1 VPWSRSLPSELRRE
15 ADSELQAI
23 VVRLNAMLGRLGER
37 DVDIDLLAR
46 ELEDA
51 IADIRATRSHLMAR
65 ASRIEKAL
73 EAERAP
79 DAYLVTDG
87 AGTILESNRAASELL
102 RTGRSLEGQPLR
114 VFIAERDQPLLTAK
128 LMAVAREPL
137 AQFELT
143 LNGPEGERHV
153 VVRALAE
160 EGPPPLIRWLLRDI
174 TARRHAENEVLSLN
188 AELELR
194 IAERTRE
201 LADTNA
207 RLWTV
212 LQQLPDGVLIL
223 DGAGELQVANHRAEE
238 ILGRTAN
245 GLADALDGMRA
256 AAEWPLTEVLE
267 TGESARLDRF
277 ELSRS
282 DGTSVLELDVVPVR
296 SADGIIAVLVVF
308 RDVTD
313 RERRERTERDF
324 VTNAAHELQT
334 PIASIASAI
343 EVLQAGAKDRRED
356 RDRFLVHIERAADRL
371 GKLTRALLVLARAQ
385 NTIERPRSEVIA
397 VEPLLHSV
405 AGGITARTV
414 EVRCAPDVAVIANRA
429 LLEQALASLGE
440 NAVKYT
446 TGDVLLTGESANGR
460 VLIEVVDRGPGIAA
474 EHRPHVFDRFYRVRE
489 DKEGFGLGLAIV
501 REAVDVIGGELELDS
516 GANGTRVSIALP
528 GARVRSS

>member
-1 VPWSRSLPSELRRE
+1 MPSELRRE

-23 VVRLNAMLGRLGER
+23 VVRLNALLGRLGER

-46 ELEDA
+46 ELADS
-51 IADIRATRSHLMAR
+51 IADIRETRSHLMAR

-79 DAYLVTDG
+79 DAYLVTDPSG
-87 AGTILESNRAASELL
+87 AILESNRAASELL
-102 RTGRSLEGQPLR
+102 RRTGGSLEGQPLR
-114 VFIAERDQPLLTAK
+114 AFVAERDQPLLRAN
-128 LMAVAREPL
+128 LMAVAQEPL

-143 LNGPEGERHV
+143 LASPEGERYV

-160 EGPPPLIRWLLRDI
+160 DGPPSLIRWLLRDI
-174 TARRHAENEVLSLN
+174 TARRHAENEVRSLN

-223 DGAGELQVANHRAEE
+223 DGDGELQVANRRAEE
-238 ILGRTAN
+238 LLGRTAN
-245 GLADALDGMRA
+245 GLAGALDGMRS
-256 AAEWPLTEVLE
+256 AAEWPLAEVLE
-267 TGESARLDRF
+267 TGKSVRLDRF
-277 ELSRS
+277 ELPRS
-282 DGTSVLELDVVPVR
+282 EDTIVLELDVVPVG
-296 SADGIIAVLVVF
+296 SDDGVIAVLVAF

-313 RERRERTERDF
+313 RQRRERTERDF

-334 PIASIASAI
+334 PIAAIASAI
-343 EVLQAGAKDRRED
+343 EVLQAGAKERRED
-356 RDRFLVHIERAADRL
+356 RDRFLVHIERSAERL

-385 NTIERPRSEVIA
+385 NRVERPRSEVIA

-405 AGGITARTV
+405 AGGITARRV
-414 EVRCAPDVAVIANRA
+414 EVRCAPDIAVIANRA

-446 TGDVLLTGESANGR
+446 TGDVLLTGERANGR
-460 VLIEVVDRGPGIAA
+460 VLIEVVDSGPGIAD

-528 GARVRSS
+528 GARFRST

>member
-1 VPWSRSLPSELRRE
+1 VPAELRRE

-23 VVRLNAMLGRLGER
+23 VVRLNALLGQLGER
-37 DVDIDLLAR
+37 DVDVDLLAR

-51 IADIRATRSHLMAR
+51 IADIRATRSHLVAR

-73 EAERAP
+73 AADRAP
-79 DAYLVTDG
+79 DAYLVTDRS
-87 AGTILESNRAASELL
+87 GTILESNRAASELL
-102 RTGRSLEGQPLR
+102 GRTGRSLEGEPLR
-114 VFIAERDQPLLTAK
+114 VFVAERDQPLLSAE
-128 LMAVAREPL
+128 LIAVAREPL

-143 LNGPEGERHV
+143 LDSPAGERYV

-160 EGPPPLIRWLLRDI
+160 DGPPSLIRWLLRDI

-223 DGAGELQVANHRAEE
+223 DGVGELQVANHRAEE
-238 ILGRTAN
+238 LLGRTAD
-245 GLADALDGMRA
+245 GLAGALDGMRA
-256 AAEWPLTEVLE
+256 AADWPLTEVLE
-267 TGESARLDRF
+267 TGKSVRLDRF
-277 ELSRS
+277 ELRRS
-282 DGTSVLELDVVPVR
+282 DGSSVLELDVVPVR
-296 SADGIIAVLVVF
+296 SDDGIIAVLVVF

-334 PIASIASAI
+334 PIAAIASAI

-356 RDRFLVHIERAADRL
+356 RDRFLVHIEGAAERL

-385 NTIERPRSEVIA
+385 NRIEQPRSEVIA

-405 AGGITARTV
+405 AGSITARSV
-414 EVRCAPDVAVIANRA
+414 EVRCAPDIAVIANRA

-446 TGDVLLTGESANGR
+446 TGHVLLTGERVNGR
-460 VLIEVVDRGPGIAA
+460 ISIEVVDRGPGIDA
-474 EHRPHVFDRFYRVRE
+474 EHRPHVFDRFYRAG
-489 DKEGFGLGLAIV
+489 DDTEGFGLGLAIV
-501 REAVDVIGGELELDS
+501 REAVDAIGGELELDS
-516 GANGTRVSIALP
+516 GADGTRVSIALP

>member
-1 VPWSRSLPSELRRE
+1 VPAELRRE

-23 VVRLNAMLGRLGER
+23 VVRLNALLGRLGER

-51 IADIRATRSHLMAR
+51 IADVRATRSHLMAR
-65 ASRIEKAL
+65 ASLIEKAL

-79 DAYLVTDG
+79 DAYLVTDR
-87 AGTILESNRAASELL
+87 AGTILESNQAALELL
-102 RTGRSLEGQPLR
+102 PRTGGRLEGQPLR
-114 VFIAERDQPLLTAK
+114 VFVAERDQPLLTAK
-128 LMAVAREPL
+128 LTAVEREPL

-143 LNGPEGERHV
+143 LDGPEGEQYV

-223 DGAGELQVANHRAEE
+223 DGAGELQVSNHRAEE
-238 ILGRTAN
+238 LLGGTAN

-267 TGESARLDRF
+267 TGESVRVDRF

-334 PIASIASAI
+334 PIASIVSAI

-446 TGDVLLTGESANGR
+446 TGDVLLTGESATGR

-489 DKEGFGLGLAIV
+489 DKDGFGLGLAIV
-501 REAVDVIGGELELDS
+501 REAVDAIGGELELDS

>member
-1 VPWSRSLPSELRRE
+1 MPSELRRE

-23 VVRLNAMLGRLGER
+23 VVRLNDLLGRLGER
-37 DVDIDLLAR
+37 DVDVDLLAR
-46 ELEDA
+46 ELEDS
-51 IADIRATRSHLMAR
+51 IADIRETRSHLMAR
-65 ASRIEKAL
+65 ASRIEKAF

-79 DAYLVTDG
+79 DAYLVTDPS
-87 AGTILESNRAASELL
+87 GTILESNRVASELL
-102 RTGRSLEGQPLR
+102 RRTGRSLEGQPLR
-114 VFIAERDQPLLTAK
+114 VFVAERDQAVLSAK
-128 LMAVAREPL
+128 LTSVAREPL

-143 LNGPEGERHV
+143 LDSPEGERYV

-160 EGPPPLIRWLLRDI
+160 AGPPPLIRWLLRDI
-174 TARRHAENEVLSLN
+174 TERRHAENGVRSLN

-223 DGAGELQVANHRAEE
+223 DGDGELQVANHRAEE
-238 ILGRTAN
+238 LLGRTAN
-245 GLADALDGMRA
+245 GLTGALDGMRS
-256 AAEWPLTEVLE
+256 AAEWPLAEVLE

-277 ELSRS
+277 ELRGSE
-282 DGTSVLELDVVPVR
+282 DTSVLELNVVPVR
-296 SADGIIAVLVVF
+296 SDDGIIAVLVVF

-343 EVLQAGAKDRRED
+343 EVLQAGAKERRED
-356 RDRFLVHIERAADRL
+356 RDRFLDHIERSAHRL

-385 NTIERPRSEVIA
+385 NAVERPRSEVIA
-397 VEPLLHSV
+397 VEPLLQSV

-414 EVRCAPDVAVIANRA
+414 EVRCAPDIAVIANRA

-446 TGDVLLTGESANGR
+446 TGEVLLTGERANGR
-460 VLIEVVDRGPGIAA
+460 VLIEVVDSGPGIAD
-474 EHRPHVFDRFYRVRE
+474 EHRPHVFDRFYRVRD

-501 REAVDVIGGELELDS
+501 REAVDAIGGELELDS
-516 GANGTRVSIALP
+516 GADGTRVSIALP
-528 GARVRSS
+528 GARFRST

>member
-1 VPWSRSLPSELRRE
+1 MPSELRRE
-15 ADSELQAI
+15 ADFELQAI
-23 VVRLNAMLGRLGER
+23 VVRLNALLDRLGER

-46 ELEDA
+46 ELADS
-51 IADIRATRSHLMAR
+51 IADIRETRSHLMAR

-79 DAYLVTDG
+79 DAYLVTDRSG
-87 AGTILESNRAASELL
+87 AILESNGAACELL
-102 RTGRSLEGQPLR
+102 RGTGRSLEGQSLR
-114 VFIAERDQPLLTAK
+114 VFVAERDQPLLSAK
-128 LMAVAREPL
+128 LTAVAPEPL
-137 AQFELT
+137 TQFELT
-143 LNGPEGERHV
+143 LDSPEGERFV

-160 EGPPPLIRWLLRDI
+160 EGPPTLIRWLLRDV
-174 TARRHAENEVLSLN
+174 TARKHAENEVRSLN

-238 ILGRTAN
+238 LLGRTAD
-245 GLADALDGMRA
+245 GLAGALDGMRA
-256 AAEWPLTEVLE
+256 TADWPLAEVLE
-267 TGESARLDRF
+267 TGKSARLDRF
-277 ELSRS
+277 ELRGSE
-282 DGTSVLELDVVPVR
+282 DTTVLELDVVPVR
-296 SADGIIAVLVVF
+296 SNDGIIAVLVAF

-334 PIASIASAI
+334 PIAAIASAI

-356 RDRFLVHIERAADRL
+356 RDRFLAHIEGAAERL

-385 NTIERPRSEVIA
+385 NRIEQPRSEVIA
-397 VEPLLHSV
+397 LEPLLHSV
-405 AGGITARTV
+405 AGSITARSV
-414 EVRCAPDVAVIANRA
+414 EVRCAPDIAVIANRA

-446 TGDVLLTGESANGR
+446 TGDVLLTGERANGR
-460 VLIEVVDRGPGIAA
+460 VLIEVVDGGPGIAD

-489 DKEGFGLGLAIV
+489 DEEGFGLGLAIV